1 MTPKSSPKKPS
12 SKRTV
17 SVSQAVVLAALSA
30 SVGVVSTALVFAH
43 FLVGSNY
50 YIDSSIFSI
59 SSISSTRFTS
69 TSTGGAIHP
78 RGDFLSDSS
87 RSAKSVQPLL
97 APPTAVEAT
106 GPWPKVVWLM
116 SFPNR

>member
-1 MTPKSSPKKPS
+1 MTTKSSPKKPS

-17 SVSQAVVLAALSA
+17 SIPQAVVLAALSA
-30 SVGVVSTALVFAH
+30 SVGVLSTALVFAH

-50 YIDSSIFSI
+50 YTDGSIFSI
-59 SSISSTRFTS
+59 SSARYVSID
-69 TSTGGAIHP
+69 AVHP
-78 RGDFLSDSS
+78 RGGLSSASS
-87 RSAKSVQPLL
+87 RPAKTAQQLT
-97 APPTAVEAT
+97 APSTAVEAT